1 MSRVR
6 THVHEVDLTLAY
18 ATHDQARRAMAWHYS
33 HCLPTGKLVIV
44 GAWEGEREELRVD
57 WSGEEG
63 IAVIP
68 ERFVGV
74 VVFSRG
80 ASPWLGKR
88 WNLDHT
94 ELCELTRVAL
104 RDHRAPTSSIVAG
117 GLRMLRES
125 NPGLRLVVS
134 FADPHEGHH
143 GGLYQATNWIYTG
156 QSGRTIECFVD
167 GRWQHVRGSY
177 HKLRDSGLLE
187 EFRAARSAM
196 WDGAPAGIYAT
207 AQAAGLM
214 RITEGKYRY
223 VYPLDRGARRLAER
237 FREPYPKPDT
247 TTAPSP
253 EPPTSEV

>member
-6 THVHEVDLTLAY
+6 THVHGVDVELAY
-18 ATHDQARRAMAWHYS
+18 ATHDQIRRAMAWHYS
-33 HCLPTGKLVIV
+33 HCLPTGKLVGI
-44 GAWEGEREELRVD
+44 GAWEDG
-57 WSGEEG
+57 
-63 IAVIP
+63 
-68 ERFVGV
+68 RFVGV
-74 VVFSRG
+74 VLFSRG

-88 WNLDHT
+88 WNLKQT

-104 RDHRAPTSSIVAG
+104 RAHRAPTSSIVAG
-117 GLRMLRES
+117 ALRMLRES
-125 NPGLRLVVS
+125 NPGLRLVIS

-156 QSGRTIECFVD
+156 QSGRTIECLVD

-187 EFRAARSAM
+187 EYRAASAAM
-196 WDGAPAGIYAT
+196 GRDAPVGIYAT
-207 AQAAGLM
+207 AQESGHM

-237 FREPYPKPDT
+237 HREPYPKPDT
-247 TTAPSP
+247 ATAPSP
-253 EPPTSEV
+253 EPSVPSEV